1 MSREQV
7 SPKQVSNESIARDA
21 ALPVAL
27 ITGASRGIG
36 KAIAEDLGRTHH
48 ILVGGRDEAAVATVV
63 ASLPSAEPWITD
75 VRDSAALA
83 ASFAAVT
90 NVDVLVHSAG
100 IANEKPFDQISRDEW
115 RDSFEV
121 NVFGVAELTTLA
133 LPALRRSKGIVV
145 FVNSGSGLTSY
156 AQGALYTATKF
167 ALRTLADCLRE
178 DERGNGVRVSSIHP
192 GFVDTD
198 MGRRIRDELGHAYD
212 PMSYVP
218 AETIAAGVRVMV
230 DAPPQAQVEM
240 MSIRPTMGLPAS

>member
-100 IANEKPFDQISRDEW
+100 IANEKPFDQISL
-115 RDSFEV
+115 
-121 NVFGVAELTTLA
+121 AELTTLA